1 MDEIIETKTVAEVI
15 GEAMKSK
22 SISIEKLAQLTGISE
37 RFLEL
42 MIKEKIGKLPSAPY
56 MRGYFSRIAD
66 VLGLSGELLWSEYQR
81 QNAVKKF
88 KEKPEQNHTTNKMEW
103 IKKFMDT
110 RTLVIT
116 GVALGVLLVIM
127 VRGSAFIGRP
137 TLSLEHFDDNI
148 SVSTSSFVVKGKID
162 PKNQLTINDE
172 VVFPDDTGTF
182 EKSFTLAGGFNTF
195 NFKVRGILG
204 KELDVTKQVYL
215 STSTKKGEKQV
226 ENKIT
231 TSTQE

>member
-1 MDEIIETKTVAEVI
+1 MEEFMETKTVAEI
-15 GEAMKSK
+15 ISDAMKSK
-22 SISIEKLAQLTGISE
+22 NISIEKLAQLTGISE

-42 MIKEKIGKLPSAPY
+42 MIKEKAGKLPSTPY
-56 MRGYFSRIAD
+56 MRGYFLRIAD
-66 VLGLSGELLWSEYQR
+66 TLNLNGEELWSEYQR
-81 QNAVKKF
+81 QNAVQKF
-88 KEKPEQNHTTNKMEW
+88 KDKPEPNRGTNKEEW
-103 IKKFMDT
+103 IKKLMNT
-110 RTLVIT
+110 KTLIAI
-116 GVALGVLLVIM
+116 GVGLGILLVIIW
-127 VRGSAFIGRP
+127 RGPAFIGKP
-137 TLSLEHFDDNI
+137 TLSLEHFDDNV

-182 EKSFTLAGGFNTF
+182 EKSFTLTSGFNTF

-226 ENKIT
+226 ENNNQPT
-231 TSTQE
+231 TNN

>member
-1 MDEIIETKTVAEVI
+1 MEEFIETKTVATIIE
-15 GEAMKSK
+15 EAMKAK
-22 SISIEKLAQLTGISE
+22 NMSIEKLAQLTGISE

-42 MIKEKIGKLPSAPY
+42 MIKGKIGKLPSAPY
-56 MRGYFSRIAD
+56 IRGYFSRIAD

-88 KEKPEQNHTTNKMEW
+88 KEKPEPSHSGNRAEW
-103 IKKFMDT
+103 IKKFMNT
-110 RTLVIT
+110 RALVIT
-116 GVALGVLLVIM
+116 GVVLGILLVIM
-127 VRGSAFIGRP
+127 VRGSAFIGMP

-172 VVFPDDTGTF
+172 LVFPDDTGTF

-226 ENKIT
+226 ENT
-231 TSTQE
+231 TTTQQ